1 VSKSTNKRQS
11 VRSVTAFKRV
21 VRTFGGK
28 PTIKRPKK
36 KKMEPTFKPAPAK
49 APQTVAVEDV
59 HVTTPTLNAFL
70 QRQNDHNNKIKTAAA
85 ELAGEVRKLN
95 SQIKALTVEVDAAK
109 AQTTINAI
117 EAQALS
123 LGVRTDA
130 LVGLTLT
137 PPRLPAS

>member
-1 VSKSTNKRQS
+1 
-11 VRSVTAFKRV
+11 
-21 VRTFGGK
+21 
-28 PTIKRPKK
+28 
-36 KKMEPTFKPAPAK
+36 MEQPTFKPAK

-59 HVTTPTLNAFL
+59 HVTTPTLNTFL
-70 QRQNDHNNKIKTAAA
+70 QRQNDYNNNIKKAVAD
-85 ELAGEVRKLN
+85 LAGEVRKLN
-95 SQIKALTVEVDAAK
+95 AQIKALTVEVDSAK

-117 EAQALS
+117 EAQGLH